1 MHLINVVFFY
11 KAPFLDA
18 VVDLKALSIVLLYS
32 FSITA
37 VSVLYVYFFY
47 SKRNWETISITKLLA
62 GIFLST
68 VMVLPPFFLCRI
80 VHLVFIEQIHNFQ
93 TFLANEKL
101 IYYVFP
107 FVSGLIISLLFH
119 VIGYYKA
126 LQEKRGNKQKID
138 AETRSPK
145 FPTLK
150 KIIKITVIVII
161 INMLLIGLFD
171 LDTRPLLD
179 TLSSVKHW
187 LTASFYCFIITAIMV
202 LYFDFIIKKLSW
214 QRQGLTKLILGILGS
229 VILALITMFIST
241 LVLNVGITK
250 SKTFEVFINSQR
262 LDDYII
268 SAIFTLM
275 ISLFFLVIDFY
286 KALQEKKVN
295 EQKIIAGTANAK
307 FAALKNQL
315 DPHFL
320 FNSLNVLTSLIEE
333 DPNAAQKFTTSLS
346 KVYRYVLEQKNKDVI
361 AVQEELEFAKIY
373 MSLLQMRFEDSVFLE
388 LPEKLDNPEAKI
400 APLSLQL
407 LLENTVKHNIVTE
420 SKPLRIKIYEKAGFL
435 YVTNNLQPKAIM
447 KTESGVG
454 LSNISQRYK
463 MLTKRPFSV
472 EKTTEEFIAKLPI
485 LTKKIYT
492 VINEDPF
499 SKTRHSFEY
508 DLAKEKVKKIRGFYA
523 SLIMYCIAMPIF
535 ISLNLKTSP
544 NYYWFVFPLIGWGFG
559 LTIQA
564 LNTFKNHLFLGKDWE
579 QHKLKQFLE
588 EENSKQ

>member
-1 MHLINVVFFY
+1 MKTFKKNLLRAMIIGLIVHLINATFFY
-11 KAPFLDA
+11 QPFSKGIID
-18 VVDLKALSIVLLYS
+18 VRALLI
-32 FSITA
+32 
-37 VSVLYVYFFY
+37 SVLYSVVLTFLFSFYFKFLNQKVKWFDY
-47 SKRNWETISITKLLA
+47 GIKGVILGNLGSVLIT
-62 GIFLST
+62 
-68 VMVLPPFFLCRI
+68 LPALFLCRLL
-80 VHLVFIEQIHNFQ
+80 HLVAIEQ
-93 TFLANEKL
+93 K
-101 IYYVFP
+101 Y
-107 FVSGLIISLLFH
+107 
-119 VIGYYKA
+119 
-126 LQEKRGNKQKID
+126 
-138 AETRSPK
+138 
-145 FPTLK
+145 
-150 KIIKITVIVII
+150 
-161 INMLLIGLFD
+161 
-171 LDTRPLLD
+171 
-179 TLSSVKHW
+179 
-187 LTASFYCFIITAIMV
+187 SFT
-202 LYFDFIIKKLSW
+202 S
-214 QRQGLTKLILGILGS
+214 
-229 VILALITMFIST
+229 
-241 LVLNVGITK
+241 
-250 SKTFEVFINSQR
+250 FINSEKNQ
-262 LDDYII
+262 YY
-268 SAIFTLM
+268 AFP
-275 ISLFFLVIDFY
+275 LFFSIVITLAFQVFGFY

-400 APLSLQL
+400 VPLSLQL

-420 SKPLRIKIYEKAGFL
+420 SNPLRIKIYEKAGFL